1 MTTAEFNQMYRIEV
15 IGYAYQ
21 GASVGEERE
30 LVYSPDIEF
39 VENTHYLVIDRK
51 TDEVIKEFKESSD
64 EAFFNYLTKSFGV
77 QFDD

>member
-1 MTTAEFNQMYRIEV
+1 MTIAEFNQMYRID
-15 IGYAYQ
+15 ILGYAYQ

-39 VENTHYLVIDRK
+39 FENTHYLVIDRK
-51 TDEVIKEFKESSD
+51 TDEVVKEFKESSD

>member
-1 MTTAEFNQMYRIEV
+1 MTIAEFNEMYRIEV

-21 GASVGEERE
+21 GALVGEKRE

-39 VENTHYLVIDRK
+39 VENTHYLVIDRQ
-51 TDEVIKEFKESSD
+51 TDEVTKELKESSD

>member
-1 MTTAEFNQMYRIEV
+1 MTIAEFNQIYRIEV
-15 IGYAYQ
+15 LGFAYQ

-39 VENTHYLVIDRK
+39 VENTHYLVIDRQ
-51 TDEVIKEFKESSD
+51 TDEVVKQFKGSFD
-64 EAFFNYLTKSFGV
+64 EAFFDYLTESFGV

>member
-1 MTTAEFNQMYRIEV
+1 MTIAEFNQMYRIEV

-21 GASVGEERE
+21 GASVAEERE

-51 TDEVIKEFKESSD
+51 TDEVTKELKESSD
-64 EAFFNYLTKSFGV
+64 EAFFNYLTKNFGV